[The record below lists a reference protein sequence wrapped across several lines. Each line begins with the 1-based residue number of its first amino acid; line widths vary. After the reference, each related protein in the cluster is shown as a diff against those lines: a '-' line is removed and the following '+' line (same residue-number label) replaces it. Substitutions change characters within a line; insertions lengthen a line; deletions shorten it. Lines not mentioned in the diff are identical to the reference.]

1 MRIASGIISIFLG
14 LIVLLQSCAVNVGGI
29 AFGEK
34 SAQEGGSVGILVAL
48 LFVVGG
54 AFAFGLPK
62 VTMIITGIA
71 GVLGIAA
78 GTTTVFKDMTIWGVV
93 ALILTAM
100 NWFAARKPKEPPVNK
115 NV

>member
-1 MRIASGIISIFLG
+1 MRIASGLISLFLG

-48 LFVVGG
+48 LFVVAG
-54 AFAFGLPK
+54 AFAFQLPK
-62 VTMIITGIA
+62 VAMIITGIA

-78 GTTTVFKDMTIWGVV
+78 GTTTVFKDMTVWGVL
-93 ALILTAM
+93 ALVLTAIT
-100 NWFAARKPKEPPVNK
+100 WFAARKPKEPPVTK
-115 NV
+115 DV